1 MSENQNNQDSYSTN
15 DFSAV
20 NQFIDDEK
28 SFAQSFHSRIK
39 SEYLRT
45 ALLYLSI
52 VIVSIGLF
60 LMFAAYAYHLYKSE
74 KVIVEERIVTETSPD
89 KKSDIPFDEIEKNK
103 ERDNLNQDLY
113 SQESQVKKDYF
124 IFSVNYF
131 IDSNN
136 ISREVTT
143 GNAFQKDE
151 YDKPYS
157 KFCYVYSAVLPN
169 FRINLYDD
177 GEKLFYNG
185 TYKDYISYED
195 FYSAQSKCLMNEY

>member
-1 MSENQNNQDSYSTN
+1 MSENQNNQDSYTTN

-74 KVIVEERIVTETSPD
+74 KVIVEERIITETSPN
-89 KKSDIPFDEIEKNK
+89 KKSNIPFDEIEKNK
-103 ERDNLNQDLY
+103 DRNDLNQDLY
-113 SQESQVKKDYF
+113 RQESQVKKDYH
-124 IFSVNYF
+124 IFSRNYF

-136 ISREVTT
+136 ISREVIT
-143 GNAFQKDE
+143 GNVFKKDE

-157 KFCYVYSAVLPN
+157 KFCYLYSSVVPN
-169 FRINLYDD
+169 FRIELYTS
-177 GEKLFYNG
+177 GEKLFYDAA
-185 TYKDYISYED
+185 YKDYISYED
-195 FYSAQSKCLMNEY
+195 FYSAQSKCLMDEY